1 MILNAAQKTNLSVT
15 WILGGIATAAVFTRT
30 YVRFFQQ
37 HSPGWDDYAM
47 ILCWC
52 LAATSASLASTA
64 VHYGLGVNL
73 NDIQNPDDK
82 VNALKYLT
90 LAPSP
95 SILSV
100 AVGKISIV
108 IFFHRLLGVSM
119 TKALSTILWTLIFIT
134 VGLSIAAVVAVVAF
148 CIPTESI
155 WDKTITPK
163 SCMAEE
169 TQLGIGL
176 AQASFN
182 AFTDIILGLLPAYSF
197 WNLQM
202 PLRRKIGLMMLFA
215 VGVFGC
221 VITSIKAYQLRNLT
235 GHDNLT
241 KSWSP
246 ITIWNTYISLPLY
259 PQEIQTMKANLL
271 SPLVDKPS
279 SAEMFV
285 LITCANIPMIRSLF
299 RRIFNIQSSARASY
313 RLESTPQ
320 SKSLPGRKKDRY
332 FSLEN
337 SQNKTQNTVSASRGT
352 RRNSVDRM
360 YPLTRQDSPPDG
372 GEGETGSQS
381 GIIKGTEISVSYS

>member
-1 MILNAAQKTNLSVT
+1 MTLNAVQKTNLSVT
-15 WILGGIATAAVFTRT
+15 WILGGLATTTVFTRM

-37 HSPGWDDYAM
+37 QKPGWDDYAM

-64 VHYGLGVNL
+64 IHYGLGVDL
-73 NDIQNPDDK
+73 NDIRNPADR

-108 IFFHRLLGVSM
+108 LFFHRLLDVSM
-119 TKALSTILWTLIFIT
+119 TRSLSVMLWILIFIT
-134 VGLSIAAVVAVVAF
+134 VCLSLAAVVAVLAF
-148 CIPTESI
+148 CIPTVSI
-155 WDKTITPK
+155 WDKTVPPK
-163 SCMAEE
+163 SCMAPE
-169 TQLGIGL
+169 TQLRIGL
-176 AQASFN
+176 TQASFN
-182 AFTDIILGLLPAYSF
+182 AFTDFVLGLLPAYCF
-197 WNLQM
+197 WNLQI
-202 PLRRKIGLMMLFA
+202 PLRRKIGLMLLFG

-246 ITIWNTYISLPLY
+246 ITIWNT
-259 PQEIQTMKANLL
+259 
-271 SPLVDKPS
+271 
-279 SAEMFV
+279 AEMFV

-299 RRIFNIQSSARASY
+299 RRIFNIQSSAHASY
-313 RLESTPQ
+313 PLQSTP
-320 SKSLPGRKKDRY
+320 KSNSLSRRTKDRY
-332 FSLEN
+332 FSLGN
-337 SQNKTQNTVSASRGT
+337 SQNNMQSSISASRGT

-360 YPLTRQDSPPDG
+360 YPLTRQDSPPNSG
-372 GEGETGSQS
+372 GEMGSER
-381 GIIKGTEISVSYS
+381 GIIKGTEFSVSIS